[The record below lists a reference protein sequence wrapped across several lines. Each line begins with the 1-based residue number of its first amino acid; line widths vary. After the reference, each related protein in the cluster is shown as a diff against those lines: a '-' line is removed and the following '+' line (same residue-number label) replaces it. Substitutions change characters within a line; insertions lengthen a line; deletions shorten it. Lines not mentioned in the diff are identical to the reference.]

1 MLKKICVLLTLFFSL
16 FLSIGNVNASQVRIT
31 DMNIQATLN
40 EDGSAHIQE
49 VWNIDVNKGTE
60 IYKVFNRMG
69 PSKITGF
76 KVKDETGLQY
86 QNIGKWNTKDSRREK
101 AGKCGIVNK
110 SDGYELCFGIGD
122 YGEKTYTFEY
132 DISHFVKQYNN
143 DQGVNFAF
151 FSDLSFDI
159 DHVFISIEAP
169 VQLSKDNANIWA
181 YGYRGNVNFVNG
193 KIIMESSGSEFSGSK
208 MQLLMRVNNGTF
220 QNAYEMNQDFQNVL
234 DDANNGSNYDSYE
247 ESKPMSFLVVMIIV
261 AIIFVGVVLIIVFIA
276 KLSKKENYVFSDH
289 VPLDKKNINMF
300 RDIPCHKDIFEF
312 YYLAK
317 KANLI
322 GDKDRGG
329 MISAIL
335 LRWIKEGYIR
345 FDKREESQMIF
356 FKKEGF
362 SIDLDRDIVCIN
374 RLETKLLQYFKQAAG
389 DNHCLETK
397 EFDKWC
403 SQNYEKIDEW
413 FDDIDT
419 FIEGEYRRKRIL
431 WQEICHT
438 SFMGI
443 KLKKERD
450 VYDVSIREEM
460 EHVIGLSMFLKEM
473 TLIVEKGVVEVEM
486 WEYYLIFA
494 SILGIADKVQ
504 DQLGDLCPE
513 FNQQSNLD
521 TVYTMHM
528 VHMFAYNSM
537 RASTAAAQASRSSGY
552 GGGAS
557 FGGGGGGFS
566 GGGGGGIR

>member
-1 MLKKICVLLTLFFSL
+1 MLKKICIVFSLVFSLFFS
-16 FLSIGNVNASQVRIT
+16 INPVNARNVHIT
-31 DMNIQATLN
+31 DMNIQASLN
-40 EDGSAHIQE
+40 EDGSAHIRE

-60 IYKVFNRMG
+60 IYKVFNKMS
-69 PSKITGF
+69 PSKITGL
-76 KVKDETGLQY
+76 KVKDETGLEY
-86 QNIGKWNTKDSRREK
+86 QNIGKWDTKASRKEK

-110 SDGYELCFGIGD
+110 SNGYEICFGIGD

-159 DHVFISIEAP
+159 DHVLISVEAP
-169 VQLSKDNANIWA
+169 IQLSKDNANIWA
-181 YGYRGNVNFVNG
+181 YGYDGHVGFENG
-193 KIIMESSGSEFSGSK
+193 KVIMESNGSEFSGSK

-220 QNAYEMNQDFQNVL
+220 QNAYEMNQDFQDVL
-234 DDANNGSNYDSYE
+234 EDANQGSDYDSEE
-247 ESKPMSFLVVMIIV
+247 ESNPISFLVLMIIIM
-261 AIIFVGVVLIIVFIA
+261 IIFIGVILIIAFIA
-276 KLSKKENYVFSDH
+276 KLSKKEDYAFSDH
-289 VPLDKKNINMF
+289 APLDKKNINMF
-300 RDIPCHKDIFEF
+300 RDIPCQKDIFEF

-322 GDKDRGG
+322 SDKDRGG

-345 FDKREESQMIF
+345 FDKREESQMLF
-356 FKKEGF
+356 FKKDGF

-374 RLETKLLQYFKQAAG
+374 RLETKLLQYFKEAAG
-389 DNHCLETK
+389 ENRCLETK

-403 SQNYEKIDEW
+403 SKNYEKIDKW
-413 FDDIDT
+413 FDDIDI
-419 FIEGEYRRKRIL
+419 FIESEYRRKGIL

-504 DQLGDLCPE
+504 DQLGELCPE

-566 GGGGGGIR
+566 GGGGGGVR